1 MTERKQGTFK
11 IEIFLK
17 AVAEVTRAKGMIMV
31 LEVEEVSFSLCWL
44 NSFPYICLEFSIF
57 YTSINLFPVKT
68 QFDTLGFLVIFWN
81 DLRNSKG
88 V

>member
-1 MTERKQGTFK
+1 M
-11 IEIFLK
+11 EIFLK
-17 AVAEVTRAKGMIMV
+17 AVAEVTREKGMIVV

-68 QFDTLGFLVIFWN
+68 QFDT
-81 DLRNSKG
+81 
-88 V
+88 